1 MDFNALQHKL
11 FELDPSDPRE
21 DKKRLMEQA
30 QGSVPN
36 VPVKD
41 YVEESVEVPQGSMPL
56 GIDSIADFAALAGVT
71 LNEAQKTGSAGQ
83 AKGKDPMPSAE
94 PGRTEHPLKDK
105 LVGEQDVDE
114 APQGFKA
121 GFKGY
126 NKVDP
131 WLGKSD
137 DGSKEKPTEP
147 KTDGKPNPT
156 PQPKPAGHIGVNIQ
170 SAPTNP
176 NEIPAGTKFYDAKG
190 GFHRWEGNMWTTL
203 NAQKKW
209 QSGVLDNKTGF
220 AQFLDAVK
228 ANKAFIPKNVQGG
241 NTQPNNPAEDIKSR
255 LMAALE
261 AEKTKP
267 IKARDP
273 SAQTL
278 NDLRKSGAM
287 GAHKDKKKLA
297 KQGYSKHKGKMDES
311 KMSFDDMMKNRE
323 FYYTYKQYVRG
334 NASIDQVA
342 ELVRGRVDKEQ
353 FAKEIHKQGVM
364 MGGAKGDKIKE
375 LANYIRKDSNALDL
389 PGKAFS
395 KIKKMV
401 GLGESYTK
409 VDGMEAEELRKQYAK
424 DWEIRKGKYLYKK
437 VAFDDYNTVLRFLMV
452 IEKPQIELD
461 HFADIKFFYNEA
473 ELIVYTHDTKGL
485 TTDDFKLAVQID
497 RALDRMGAKEI
508 G

>member
-11 FELDPSDPRE
+11 YALDPSDLTA
-21 DKKRLMEQA
+21 DKNALIAQA
-30 QGSVPN
+30 QNTVPEKNNSV
-36 VPVKD
+36 D
-41 YVEESVEVPQGSMPL
+41 YVTESVEVPQGSMPM
-56 GIDSIADFAALAGVT
+56 GIDSIADFAALAGVR
-71 LNEAQKTGSAGQ
+71 LDEKQKHGDY
-83 AKGKDPMPSAE
+83 AKGSDPMPKAK
-94 PGRTEHPLKDK
+94 PGRTKHPLKDK
-105 LVGEQDVDE
+105 LVGEESVDE

-131 WLGKSD
+131 YLGKSD
-137 DGSKEKPTEP
+137 NSTAASKPDTSKPDAGGT
-147 KTDGKPNPT
+147 PT
-156 PQPKPAGHIGVNIQ
+156 PQPKPVGHINIGVQ
-170 SAPTNP
+170 GAPSSP
-176 NEIPAGTKFYDAKG
+176 SEIPAGTKFYDAKG

-203 NAQKKW
+203 NDQKKW

-241 NTQPNNPAEDIKSR
+241 NTQPNRPAEDIRSR

-261 AEKTKP
+261 AEKSKP

-273 SAQTL
+273 NAQTM

-287 GAHKDKKKLA
+287 GAHKDKKRDA
-297 KQGYSKHKGKMDES
+297 KMGKVKHKGKIDES

-334 NASIDQVA
+334 NANIDQVA
-342 ELVRGRVDKEQ
+342 ELVRGRVDKEK
-353 FAKEIHKQGVM
+353 FADEIHRKGVEY
-364 MGGAKGDKIKE
+364 GGAKGERIKE
-375 LANYIRKDSNALDL
+375 LADYIRKDSNVLDL
-389 PGKAFS
+389 PGKAFK
-395 KIKKMV
+395 KIKKFA

-409 VDGMEAEELRKQYAK
+409 VDGMDAEKLRKEYAK
-424 DWEIRKGKYLYKK
+424 DWEMRKGKYLYKK

-452 IEKPQIELD
+452 IEKPQVELD

-473 ELIVYTHDTKGL
+473 EIVVYTHDTKGL